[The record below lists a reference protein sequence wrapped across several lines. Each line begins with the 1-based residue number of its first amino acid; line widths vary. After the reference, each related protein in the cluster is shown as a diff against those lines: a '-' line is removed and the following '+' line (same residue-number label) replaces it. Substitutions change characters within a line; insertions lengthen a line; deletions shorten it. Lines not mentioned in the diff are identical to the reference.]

1 MSGLMTKAEYMEF
14 HRSMCNKMV
23 EITKAK
29 NADYTGKGD
38 DPFANFKIVQ
48 TFGCVNVEQ
57 GFFTR
62 MCDKMS
68 RISSF
73 IEKGTLQV
81 KDESVEDTL
90 LDIANYAI
98 LFRGY
103 LESKKRELA
112 VQKDKFDDHLKTAIN
127 S

>member
-1 MSGLMTKAEYMEF
+1 MGAMTKAEYMEF
-14 HRSMCNKMV
+14 HKAMCDKMV
-23 EITKAK
+23 SITKAK

-38 DPFANFKIVQ
+38 DPFANFKIVK
-48 TFGCVNVEQ
+48 TFGCVSVEQ

-73 IEKGTLQV
+73 IEKGTLEV

-103 LESKKRELA
+103 LESKKREELGYN
-112 VQKDKFDDHLKTAIN
+112 KRCDKESIN

>member
-1 MSGLMTKAEYMEF
+1 MEF
-14 HRSMCNKMV
+14 HKAMCDKMV

-29 NADYTGKGD
+29 NADYTGAGD

-103 LESKKRELA
+103 LESKKREENDSRENQ
-112 VQKDKFDDHLKTAIN
+112 VAIN